1 MIEVIGKDE
10 TQYKRVTCGNCAN
23 VLRYV
28 NADVR
33 QDYSSDYTGSRD
45 YYSYIRCPCGK
56 QVVVRGY

>member
-28 NADVR
+28 NADV
-33 QDYSSDYTGSRD
+33 QQGCHTDYTGARD
-45 YYSYIRCPCGK
+45 YYRYINCPCGK
-56 QVVVRGY
+56 QVEVRRY

>member
-10 TQYKRVTCGNCAN
+10 SQYKRVTCGNCAN

-28 NADVR
+28 NADVQ
-33 QDYSSDYTGSRD
+33 QDYSSDHTGSRD

-56 QVVVRGY
+56 QVVTRNY